1 MKPLLVPL
9 VLLCASHAHAVSPT
23 PISFETIVTL
33 DKFRITNTSPSA
45 HLHELIVRP
54 SANITPTVSNPSE
67 MLLANTPPWPGDD
80 RIGWF
85 ITRFR
90 PGEWMEFTGTWAA
103 GSMLSAQFAE
113 PFTQSR
119 GFIFAPI
126 ENGTFEGWTVPEAS
140 SVVLMLVGVAAC
152 GVAWKRRRDKR

>member
-1 MKPLLVPL
+1 MKATILAAALLF
-9 VLLCASHAHAVSPT
+9 ASPALAVSPT

-119 GFIFAPI
+119 VYLRP
-126 ENGTFEGWTVPEAS
+126 
-140 SVVLMLVGVAAC
+140 
-152 GVAWKRRRDKR
+152 D